1 MPAFSSRFRSVARS
15 IVSEAR
21 RATEV
26 EAIVQAD
33 LDGLIV
39 GAEAAERS
47 ERNRSGEA
55 ARAEVV
61 VHVLD
66 LGRPIL
72 GEHVFETGTD
82 GVAVAVVAVEAERD
96 RSAGETQRFVV
107 VRISIAALHVE
118 QGRTPSVADAAGD
131 GTEAALVVRVN

>member
-1 MPAFSSRFRSVARS
+1 MASKTKRPARMPAFSSRFRSIARS
-15 IVSEAR
+15 IAPDER
-21 RATEV
+21 GTDV
-26 EAIVQAD
+26 EAIVEAD

-47 ERNRSGEA
+47 KRDRSGEA

-96 RSAGETQRFVV
+96 WNASAGPHRFAVV
-107 VRISIAALHVE
+107 
-118 QGRTPSVADAAGD
+118 G
-131 GTEAALVVRVN
+131 